1 MVARALPEYD
11 YIFAFGLIFAFLDAW
26 NIGANDV
33 ANSFATSVSSRS
45 LTMLQAMLIA
55 TVCEFGGA
63 VLAGAR
69 VSGTIKNGIISTSE
83 YNSNPS
89 VLMLAMMCALVGS
102 SLWLTLATKIGLP
115 VSTTH
120 SIVGGIIGVAF
131 ATIGA
136 NGVDWSWEGV
146 SQVFA
151 AWGIAP
157 VIAGAFA
164 AIIFLITKY
173 GVLER
178 KNPLICGF
186 WMIPLY
192 FGVTSAVLTM
202 SIVWKGAASLDLD
215 DWGTAPTVGTIFG
228 TAGGVILIY
237 ALFGL
242 PFLYRR
248 LYLEDWSLK
257 GWEVIKGPMLWFRGP
272 VPPMPEGMEKQIV
285 QDYYRGHTTKTAN
298 PVLANNIPETNVTD
312 NPSDVE
318 KAAGLT
324 TASSSSN
331 SDIVAN
337 GELPRH
343 SIPSL
348 TIEEAAKAKSLE
360 HSWKTPAGLLARAK
374 YYFFRG
380 VNRDIVEE
388 QGTANTAPKGF
399 AAKIL
404 AKDLTKYHK
413 HVPAYDNKTEHLY
426 SFLQV
431 MTAAVASFGHG
442 ANDVSNGVGPLAA
455 IYQIWRTNEA
465 SSRSEVPIWIL
476 AYGGAAISIGLW
488 TYGYNMMRQL
498 GNRLTLHSPSR
509 GFSMELGAA
518 LTVVMATRLALP
530 ISTTQCITGATV
542 GVALCSGTV
551 RAVNWRMISWI
562 YMGWFITRK
571 SSCLVPGLMYRR
583 SCVLT
588 SNSARYGNYLRMYH
602 GHHH

>member
-1 MVARALPEYD
+1 
-11 YIFAFGLIFAFLDAW
+11 
-26 NIGANDV
+26 
-33 ANSFATSVSSRS
+33 
-45 LTMLQAMLIA
+45 MLQAMAIA

-69 VSGTIKNGIISTSE
+69 VSGTIKNGIISTSRFDT
-83 YNSNPS
+83 NPA
-89 VLMLAMMCALVGS
+89 VLMLAMLCALISS

-136 NGVDWSWEGV
+136 NGVDWTWEGV
-146 SQVFA
+146 PQVFA

-157 VIAGAFA
+157 CIAGAFA

-215 DWGTAPTVGTIFG
+215 DWGTGPTVGTIFG
-228 TAGGVILIY
+228 TAGGVVLLY
-237 ALFGL
+237 GLFLL

-248 LYLEDWSLK
+248 LYLEDWTLK
-257 GWEVIKGPMLWFRGP
+257 GWEVFKGPMLWFRSE
-272 VPPMPEGMEKQIV
+272 VPPMPEGMKKQVV
-285 QDYYRGHTTKTAN
+285 QDYYRGHTTRTTGPIPGDN
-298 PVLANNIPETNVTD
+298 VPVASIADQPN
-312 NPSDVE
+312 DVE
-318 KAAGLT
+318 KAAGQ
-324 TASSSSN
+324 TATSNSSSSSVNPDNILPAHN
-331 SDIVAN
+331 SVPTLSKED
-337 GELPRH
+337 
-343 SIPSL
+343 
-348 TIEEAAKAKSLE
+348 AAHAKSQE
-360 HSWKTPAGLLARAK
+360 HPWTTPRGFLARLS

-476 AYGGAAISIGLW
+476 AFGGAAISIGLW

-551 RAVNWRMISWI
+551 RAVNWRMITWI
-562 YMGWFITRK
+562 YMGWFVTCKSLPCQQLLCLHRMSYSLREFYADMERSTR
-571 SSCLVPGLMYRR
+571 
-583 SCVLT
+583 
-588 SNSARYGNYLRMYH
+588 H
-602 GHHH
+602 GHDLRLSHGYHHELTADGRIGPQVPPSS

>member
-1 MVARALPEYD
+1 MNLLFILYNKHSLGDSFLLFPYPSDLLSTVTMVERALPEYD

-45 LTMLQAMLIA
+45 LTMMQAMAIA
-55 TVCEFGGA
+55 TVCEFVGA

-83 YNSNPS
+83 YESNPS
-89 VLMLAMMCALVGS
+89 VLMLGMLCALVGS

-120 SIVGGIIGVAF
+120 SIIGGIIGVAF
-131 ATIGA
+131 ATIGS
-136 NGVDWSWEGV
+136 NGIDWSWEGV

-157 VIAGAFA
+157 AIAGGFGAV
-164 AIIFLITKY
+164 IFLITKY

-215 DWGTAPTVGTIFG
+215 DWGTGETVGTIIG
-228 TAGGVILIY
+228 TAAGVVFLY
-237 ALFGL
+237 ALFLL

-248 LYLEDWSLK
+248 LYLEDWTIK
-257 GWEVIKGPMLWFRGP
+257 TWEVIKGPMLWFRGE
-272 VPPMPEGMEKQIV
+272 VPPMPEGMEKPVV
-285 QDYYRGHTTKTAN
+285 QDYYRGHHTKNGDHGEAHHAPASVEN
-298 PVLANNIPETNVTD
+298 PE
-312 NPSDVE
+312 DVE
-318 KAAGLT
+318 KTAGVN
-324 TASSSSN
+324 ASSD
-331 SDIVAN
+331 SDIATPTLRTSVPHAT
-337 GELPRH
+337 R
-343 SIPSL
+343 
-348 TIEEAAKAKSLE
+348 EEKSKLAAFE
-360 HSWKTPAGLLARAK
+360 HKWNTPAGFFARAK

-380 VNRDIVEE
+380 VDRDIVEE
-388 QGTANTAPKGF
+388 QGGMDSKPKGF
-399 AAKIL
+399 AAGIL
-404 AKDLTKYHK
+404 AKDLSKVHC

-465 SSRSEVPIWIL
+465 SSKSEVPIWVL
-476 AYGGAAISIGLW
+476 AYGGAAIS
-488 TYGYNMMRQL
+488 M
-498 GNRLTLHSPSR
+498 
-509 GFSMELGAA
+509 
-518 LTVVMATRLALP
+518 
-530 ISTTQCITGATV
+530 
-542 GVALCSGTV
+542 
-551 RAVNWRMISWI
+551 
-562 YMGWFITRK
+562 
-571 SSCLVPGLMYRR
+571 
-583 SCVLT
+583 
-588 SNSARYGNYLRMYH
+588 
-602 GHHH
+602 

>member
-1 MVARALPEYD
+1 MVERALPEYD

-45 LTMLQAMLIA
+45 LTMLQAMAIA

-69 VSGTIKNGIISTSE
+69 VSGTIKNGIISTKAFD
-83 YNSNPS
+83 SNPS
-89 VLMLAMMCALVGS
+89 VLMLAMLCALVGS

-120 SIVGGIIGVAF
+120 SIIGGIIGVAF

-136 NGVDWSWEGV
+136 NGINWTWKGV

-157 VIAGAFA
+157 AIAGSFA

-186 WMIPLY
+186 WMIPMY
-192 FGVTSAVLTM
+192 FGVTAAVLTM
-202 SIVWKGAASLDLD
+202 SIVWKGAASLNLD

-228 TAGGVILIY
+228 TSAGVILLY
-237 ALFGL
+237 AIFLL
-242 PFLYRR
+242 PFLYRK
-248 LYLEDWSLK
+248 LYLEDWTLK
-257 GWEVIKGPMLWFRGP
+257 SWEVIKGPMLWRRGE
-272 VPPMPEGMEKQIV
+272 VPPIPEGAERQVV
-285 QDYYRGHTTKTAN
+285 QDYYRGHTVKGGNPAVAN
-298 PVLANNIPETNVTD
+298 HTPATLAQETG
-312 NPSDVE
+312 DVE
-318 KAAGLT
+318 KSAGVN
-324 TASSSSN
+324 SSSG
-331 SDIVAN
+331 SDIATPEHRPSVP
-337 GELPRH
+337 EL
-343 SIPSL
+343 SL
-348 TIEEAAKAKSLE
+348 EERSRAKAYE
-360 HSWKTPAGLLARAK
+360 HPWKTPRGMAARAK
-374 YYFFRG
+374 YLFMRG

-388 QGTANTAPKGF
+388 QGMAGTKPKGF
-399 AAKIL
+399 AASIL
-404 AKDLTKYHK
+404 AKDLTKYHQ

-455 IYQIWRTNEA
+455 IYQIWRTNQA

-488 TYGYNMMRQL
+488 T
-498 GNRLTLHSPSR
+498 
-509 GFSMELGAA
+509 
-518 LTVVMATRLALP
+518 
-530 ISTTQCITGATV
+530 
-542 GVALCSGTV
+542 
-551 RAVNWRMISWI
+551 
-562 YMGWFITRK
+562 
-571 SSCLVPGLMYRR
+571 
-583 SCVLT
+583 
-588 SNSARYGNYLRMYH
+588 
-602 GHHH
+602 

>member
-1 MVARALPEYD
+1 MVERALPEYD

-45 LTMLQAMLIA
+45 LTMLQAMAIA

-83 YNSNPS
+83 YESNPS
-89 VLMLAMMCALVGS
+89 VLMLAMLCALVGS

-157 VIAGAFA
+157 CIAGAFG
-164 AIIFLITKY
+164 AIVFLITKY

-186 WMIPLY
+186 WMIPFY

-202 SIVWKGAASLDLD
+202 SIVWKGAASLNLD

-228 TAGGVILIY
+228 TAGGVILLY
-237 ALFGL
+237 ALFLL
-242 PFLYRR
+242 PYLYRK
-248 LYLEDWSLK
+248 LYLDDWTIKS
-257 GWEVIKGPMLWFRGP
+257 WEVIKGPMLWFRGD

-285 QDYYRGHTTKTAN
+285 QDYYRGHTVKNGHPAITNNVPATSN
-298 PVLANNIPETNVTD
+298 PEDI
-312 NPSDVE
+312 E
-318 KAAGLT
+318 KNAAIN
-324 TASSSSN
+324 ASSD
-331 SDIVAN
+331 SDIVAPEHAN
-337 GELPRH
+337 GTAPLTGQELAR
-343 SIPSL
+343 S
-348 TIEEAAKAKSLE
+348 KAYAQP
-360 HSWKTPAGLLARAK
+360 WTTAGGFFARAK
-374 YYFFRG
+374 YFFFRG

-388 QGTANTAPKGF
+388 QGMAGHEPKGF

-404 AKDLTKYHK
+404 AKDLSKVHC

-465 SSRSEVPIWIL
+465 SSRSEVPIWVL
-476 AYGGAAISIGLW
+476 VYGGAAISIGLW
-488 TYGYNMMRQL
+488 TYGYNMMRNL

-518 LTVVMATRLALP
+518 LTVVLATRLALP
-530 ISTTQCITGATV
+530 TSTTQCITGATV
-542 GVALCSGTV
+542 GVALCAGTIK
-551 RAVNWRMISWI
+551 AVNWRMITWI
-562 YMGWFITRK
+562 YMGWFITLPVTGIISGCTMAIIINAPRWG
-571 SSCLVPGLMYRR
+571 LQPGQ
-583 SCVLT
+583 
-588 SNSARYGNYLRMYH
+588 
-602 GHHH
+602 